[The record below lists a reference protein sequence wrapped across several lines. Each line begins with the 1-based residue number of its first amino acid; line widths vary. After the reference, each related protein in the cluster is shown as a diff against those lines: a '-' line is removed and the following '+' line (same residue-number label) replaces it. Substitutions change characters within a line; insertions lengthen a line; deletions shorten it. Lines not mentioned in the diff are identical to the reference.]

1 MSLGK
6 EIANAFA
13 KSFDLQPGVDRSK
26 IDRLG
31 DEISDAIVTFITKQ
45 PFEVK
50 ELKAVVELEKVQ
62 AEGLDTDVKPS
73 TLLGPY
79 QPFFD
84 FLKKLKPPLDLVTNG
99 GYGKAFGKLEQAVK
113 SAALLSSKKGAKTK
127 NIDFKKDE
135 GLESKGYT
143 YIGGNEVDD
152 ENLGTISVVQLSREK
167 VVDA

>member
-84 FLKKLKPPLDLVTNG
+84 FLK
-99 GYGKAFGKLEQAVK
+99 
-113 SAALLSSKKGAKTK
+113 S
-127 NIDFKKDE
+127 
-135 GLESKGYT
+135 
-143 YIGGNEVDD
+143 
-152 ENLGTISVVQLSREK
+152 
-167 VVDA
+167 